1 MRCGTTSPE
10 FLRFPILPTPNRSSD
25 MHVTLRQLKVFES
38 VARNLSYTKASQEL
52 HLSQP
57 AVSMQVRQLE
67 DEVSLPL
74 FEKLGKQ
81 ISLTEAGREIFHY
94 SCSIDRA
101 LQEMEE
107 VVESLKGV
115 SRGRLSVAVAS
126 TVNYFA
132 PRLLAAFHERYPGI
146 GLRLDVT
153 NRERLVHQLQA
164 NSVDLVLMGQ
174 PPDGVDVVSEA
185 FMKNPLVVV
194 APPEHALATAGRVDF
209 ARLSEE
215 VFVMR
220 EPGSGTRQAMERFFA
235 ERGVAIRHGMQ
246 MTRNEAIKQ
255 AVRAGL
261 GLSVVSLHT
270 VELELETQRLVILD
284 VEGFPLERQWH
295 LVYRRGRRLSPAAR
309 AFREFVLEEARGFVG
324 PLPSTRP

>member
-1 MRCGTTSPE
+1 MNIS
-10 FLRFPILPTPNRSSD
+10 
-25 MHVTLRQLKVFES
+25 LRQLRIFEA
-38 VARNLSYTKASQEL
+38 VARLSSYTRAAEEL
-52 HLSQP
+52 HLTQP

-67 DEVSLPL
+67 DEVGLRL

-94 SCSIDRA
+94 SRSINRS

-115 SRGRLSVAVAS
+115 RRGSLNVAVAS
-126 TVNYFA
+126 TVNYLA
-132 PRLLAAFHERYPGI
+132 PRLLAAFHKRYPGI

-164 NSVDLVLMGQ
+164 NTVDLVLMGQ
-174 PPDGVDVVSEA
+174 PPEAVDVDVVSEA
-185 FMKNPLVVV
+185 FMDNPLVVI
-194 APPEHALATAGRVDF
+194 APPGHPLEGEKQVPFEQLAD
-209 ARLSEE
+209 E

-220 EPGSGTRQAMERFFA
+220 EPGSGTRQAMERFFSEHGA
-235 ERGVAIRHGMQ
+235 PIRNGMQ
-246 MTRNEAIKQ
+246 MTHNEAIKQ

-261 GLSVVSLHT
+261 GLSVVSEHT
-270 VELELETQRLVILD
+270 VELELETGRLVILD

-295 LVYRRGRRLSPAAR
+295 LVYRRGRRLSPAAQ
-309 AFREFVLEEARGFVG
+309 AFRQFVLDEAKAIAP
-324 PLPSTRP
+324 PLPSTRSSGAKKPETA

>member
-1 MRCGTTSPE
+1 MNVS
-10 FLRFPILPTPNRSSD
+10 
-25 MHVTLRQLKVFES
+25 LRQLRVFET
-38 VARNLSYTKASQEL
+38 VARLSSFTRAAEEL
-52 HLSQP
+52 HLTQP

-67 DEVSLPL
+67 DEVGLPL

-81 ISLTEAGREIFHY
+81 ISLTEAGRELFHY
-94 SCSIDRA
+94 SRSIDRS

-115 SRGRLSVAVAS
+115 NRGRLSVAVAS

-132 PRLLAAFHERYPGI
+132 PRLLAAFHQRYPGI

-164 NSVDLVLMGQ
+164 NTVDMVLMGQ
-174 PPDGVDVVSEA
+174 PPDGVNVESEA
-185 FMKNPLVVV
+185 FMDNPLVVV
-194 APPEHALATAGRVDF
+194 APPEHPLAAEERVGLV
-209 ARLSEE
+209 RLAEE

-235 ERGVAIRHGMQ
+235 EQSIGIRHGMQ

-270 VELELETQRLVILD
+270 VELELETNRLVILN

-295 LVYRRGRRLSPAAR
+295 LVYRSGRRLSPAAR
-309 AFREFVLEEARGFVG
+309 AFRQFVLDEALGLAGSV
-324 PLPSTRP
+324 